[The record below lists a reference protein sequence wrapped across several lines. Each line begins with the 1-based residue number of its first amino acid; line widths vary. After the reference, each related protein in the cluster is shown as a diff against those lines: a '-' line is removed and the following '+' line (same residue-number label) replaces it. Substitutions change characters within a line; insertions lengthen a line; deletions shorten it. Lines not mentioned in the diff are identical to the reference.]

1 MKKTVMA
8 KKTVMVK
15 MTDTAIPMM
24 TRMMQ
29 GIMRTILLMMTAAPA
44 STRWGMRK
52 STGMMRVTMTR
63 TTAWRKTVMGMR
75 PDTGKQAAMRAQP
88 D

>member
-1 MKKTVMA
+1 MKKTVMAKKTAMA

-29 GIMRTILLMMTAAPA
+29 GL
-44 STRWGMRK
+44 
-52 STGMMRVTMTR
+52 
-63 TTAWRKTVMGMR
+63 
-75 PDTGKQAAMRAQP
+75 
-88 D
+88 